1 MMDCLTSLYID
12 DEMNLD
18 EKVQFIEHIRK
29 SKDAFREAMDLLE
42 QERLLRCALAVSSP
56 SPVATR
62 PGWKKVFKIW
72 WAAHFRLLSAAAA
85 GLAIGLLLFILFP
98 NPVPVLLPQTS
109 RFVIYVPEARQVE
122 LSGTFTDWQR
132 LSMEPV
138 GRTGYW
144 ELNIPLSSGEHRY
157 VFILD
162 DSQLITDPTQPHME
176 RDDFGGENSILK
188 IGGQV

>member
-1 MMDCLTSLYID
+1 MEYLTSLYID

-18 EKVQFIEHIRK
+18 EKVQFIENIRK
-29 SKDAFREAMDLLE
+29 SEEAFLEAMDLLA
-42 QERLLRCALAVSSP
+42 QERLLRRALMPPAPAPES
-56 SPVATR
+56 R
-62 PGWKKVFKIW
+62 PGWKKVLKIW
-72 WAAHFRLLSAAAA
+72 WAAHFRQLFAATSGMA
-85 GLAIGLLLFILFP
+85 LGLLLFLLFS
-98 NPVPVLLPQTS
+98 NPVLPTQTT
-109 RFVIYVPEARQVE
+109 RFVIFVPEARQVE

-132 LSMEPV
+132 LPMEPA

-162 DSQLITDPTQPHME
+162 NQQHITDPTQPHKE